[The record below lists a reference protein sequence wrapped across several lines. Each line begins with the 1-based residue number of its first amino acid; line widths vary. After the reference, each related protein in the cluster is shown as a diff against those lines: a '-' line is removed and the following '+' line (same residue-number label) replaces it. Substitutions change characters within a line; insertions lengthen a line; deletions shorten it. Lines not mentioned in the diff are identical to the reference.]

1 MLFRS
6 FLEDS
11 ITSKEKTEI
20 KVVSDNTSQQKVQDT
35 INNLGIKIMCT
46 QSSIKICKYSKT
58 SVIFIVKNNTC
69 KKIGDKQLQYGEI
82 DYFTIVAKPKKYNSI
97 HLQKIWITNGKIQN
111 KKFECHDTNDIKEL
125 NKVFIP
131 AILDYAISLLS

>member
-1 MLFRS
+1 MS
-6 FLEDS
+6 FSYLKQLPTPE
-11 ITSKEKTEI
+11 EI
-20 KVVSDNTSQQKVQDT
+20 KQTYP
-35 INNLGIKIMCT
+35 L
-46 QSSIKICKYSKT
+46 
-58 SVIFIVKNNTC
+58 NNTC

-97 HLQKIWITNGKIQN
+97 HIQKIWITNGKIQN
-111 KKFECHDTNDIKEL
+111 EKFECHDTNDIKEL